1 MSIPSIN
8 ENDIL
13 DFFEKTIAD
22 QIHLTTIT
30 SDRGETEGQDF
41 GTDIKAA
48 TDWVLDCNRDKKNIY
63 FTVNRVKPRVRKKP
77 TKAQIIGIRFA
88 HLDIDPPKDGSVWD
102 KDEVYK
108 RLRDAPVPPTL
119 INWSGNG
126 WHAFWRLND
135 CANSEDAECIN
146 SGLIQYFGGDA
157 GTQNA
162 DRLLRVP
169 GTINWPNKQK
179 IEAGRTPQLA
189 ATKYRNEGEVT
200 PLKRLVE
207 AYPFINTKTSRTKE
221 RATIPLGHFYPR
233 TAADLGLSEHDSL
246 SLLINNPAGI
256 DKSRDT
262 LAFACEALRSG
273 LPPEDIIGVL
283 LNGKNAISAHC
294 LSQSNPQRAA
304 IRAVER
310 AAGQGDVARR
320 LRQRKEDQ
328 LIAEGHERRDVF
340 PTTRMWSEAEMVDR
354 FVFVCD
360 GSVVV
365 DRLAPRVAL
374 SLGDFRNQTAASQ
387 TMTVVPGK
395 SGSKRHVKIPTAT
408 LWLHHSDRKE
418 VQAITFNPDT
428 GEFTFS
434 PEGKAAI
441 NTWTSLKFPTP
452 PENWMQLA
460 AFFESHV
467 RWLWGQDADVFFD
480 WLGHLAQRPGEL
492 PSFGWLHIS
501 KAHGMGRNWIAGV
514 LGRVFQGFTALGFDL
529 SGMLNTGFNGTL
541 GEKILV
547 VVDEINE
554 GASGKMYQNAQTLK
568 RIITEETRVI
578 NPKYGRQRTEFN
590 VCRWLIL
597 SNSSTAL
604 PLEDEDRRF
613 WVVRCDDKP
622 KEAEYYETLYTL
634 KKDQAFIGSVAKWLT
649 MRDLSGF
656 NSGQRPP
663 MTAAKKALLDRT
675 RSEAEQLLMDIVAN
689 WPVDIITNKELNELL
704 GDDMPKRHALRH
716 LLDRAGIVKVGQ
728 WKSKT
733 NYLFNGKITAYAV
746 RRSEVWKDASATV
759 LRTEI
764 DRKSE
769 IEKLSSIFDDQDK

>member
-8 ENDIL
+8 EKDIL
-13 DFFEKTIAD
+13 DFFEKTIPD
-22 QIHLTTIT
+22 QIHLTAIT
-30 SDRGETEGQDF
+30 SDGRKPEGRDF
-41 GTDIKAA
+41 GTNIKAA
-48 TDWVLDCNRDKKNIY
+48 MEWVSACNAERKNIY
-63 FTVNRVKPRVRKKP
+63 FTVNRVETGVNKKP
-77 TKAQIIGIRFA
+77 NKAQIVGIRFA

-108 RLRDAPVPPTL
+108 RLRVASVPPNT

-126 WHAFWRLND
+126 WHEFWRLND

-221 RATIPLGHFYPR
+221 RATIPLGNFSPR

-246 SLLINNPAGI
+246 SLLINNPAGT

-273 LPPEDIIGVL
+273 LQGEDIIGVL
-283 LNGKNAISAHC
+283 LNGENAISAHC
-294 LSQSNPQRAA
+294 LSQSDPQRAA

-310 AAGQGDVARR
+310 AAGEGDVARR
-320 LRQRKEDQ
+320 LRQREEDQ
-328 LIAEGHERRDVF
+328 LIAEGHERRDAF
-340 PTTRMWSEAEMVDR
+340 PRTRIWSEVEMVDR

-395 SGSKRHVKIPTAT
+395 SGSKRHCKISTAT
-408 LWLHHSDRKE
+408 LWLHHPGRKE

-428 GEFTFS
+428 GEFTLN

-441 NTWTSLKFPTP
+441 NTWTGLKFPTP
-452 PENWMQLA
+452 PENWMELA

-590 VCRWLIL
+590 LCRWRIL

-663 MTAAKKALLDRT
+663 MTAAKKALLERT

-689 WPVDIITNKELNELL
+689 WPVDIITNEELYELL
-704 GDDMPKRHALRH
+704 VDDMPKRHALRH
-716 LLDRAGIVKVGQ
+716 LLDRAGIAKVGQ

-733 NYLFNGKITAYAV
+733 NYLVNGKITAYAV
-746 RRSEVWKDASATV
+746 RQPDVWKDASATV

-764 DRKSE
+764 DRKSKS
-769 IEKLSSIFDDQDK
+769 EKLSSIFDDQDE